1 VQTRIKAVSPEDSA
15 GLRKLMVRMARRQM
29 GGMVPGIM
37 RVLMPDFRVMI
48 PVYWLY
54 GHLNLRKRSPLSRLQ
69 REMLATV
76 VNGLVGGA
84 P

>member
-1 VQTRIKAVSPEDSA
+1 MPRIKIVDPEEA
-15 GLRKLMVRMARRQM
+15 IGLRRLLIRIVQRQS

-37 RVLMPDFRVMI
+37 RVLMPDFRIMI
-48 PVYWLY
+48 PTYWLY
-54 GHLNLRKRSPLSRLQ
+54 GHLNLRKGSPMTRVQ